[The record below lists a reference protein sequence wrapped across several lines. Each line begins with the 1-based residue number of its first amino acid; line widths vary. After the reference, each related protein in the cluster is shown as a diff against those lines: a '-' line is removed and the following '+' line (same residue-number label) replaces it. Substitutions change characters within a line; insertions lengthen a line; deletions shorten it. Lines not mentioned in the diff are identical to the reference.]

1 MPFSHDPTSSGLTGR
16 SERSQLIRKK
26 RAACGQNQPLR
37 EAQHCLE
44 GRCSHTCPA
53 AGKRVCRGAAHP
65 SHSVSDVRRCAVT
78 PLTASVTSAG
88 VPHAC
93 LTAAVMRSWE
103 AQLPHSTHDGFPL
116 RKGRNRCSQSTKSK
130 ASTLLPVDTAEE
142 GVRSLRVTQQC
153 THQQFRGGGSAPHTL
168 HSTSQPEV
176 HIANPL
182 VLVQREATVHIVLL
196 FVQFYLRL
204 MNLHTCFQATQGVG
218 LGHESLPC
226 TESTILHP
234 QGRKV
239 STAPALLGRGRI
251 PVEQVSLCSSVA
263 GTVDTDRCTSHHE

>member
-1 MPFSHDPTSSGLTGR
+1 MLTHLSHGR
-16 SERSQLIRKK
+16 EEGPQGRRTPVSQRL
-26 RAACGQNQPLR
+26 
-37 EAQHCLE
+37 
-44 GRCSHTCPA
+44 
-53 AGKRVCRGAAHP
+53 
-65 SHSVSDVRRCAVT
+65 
-78 PLTASVTSAG
+78 TSAG
-88 VPHAC
+88 VPHAR

-103 AQLPHSTHDGFPL
+103 AELSHSANDGFPL

-142 GVRSLRVTQQC
+142 GARSLRVTQQC
-153 THQQFRGGGSAPHTL
+153 THQQFRGGGSAPRTL

-182 VLVQREATVHIVLL
+182 VLVRREVTVHMVLL

-234 QGRKV
+234 QGRRV

-251 PVEQVSLCSSVA
+251 PVEQASLCSSVA
-263 GTVDTDRCTSHHE
+263 GTVDTDRRTSHHE